1 MATLTDREIALL
13 KGKNFAHLATLNEDG
28 SAHVAPLWIDVED
41 DGGHVLV
48 NSAVGRKKDRNI
60 RRDPRVVVSLHDQD
74 DPYRWTAISG
84 TVVSIETGD
93 VAESHIDV
101 LNQKYHDGERWE
113 YIPGSVR
120 VLYRIRP
127 DHVVGEWE

>member
-1 MATLTDREIALL
+1 MARLTEREMILL

-41 DGGHVLV
+41 DGAHVLV

-60 RRDPRVVVSLHDQD
+60 RRDPRVVVSVHDQA
-74 DPYRWTAISG
+74 DPYIWAAISG
-84 TVVSIETGD
+84 TVVAIETGD
-93 VAESHIDV
+93 VAETHIDF

-113 YIPGSVR
+113 YVPGSVR

-127 DHVVGEWE
+127 DRVVGE

>member
-13 KGKNFAHLATLNEDG
+13 KRKNFAHLATLNEDG
-28 SAHVAPLWIDVED
+28 SPHVAPLWIDVED

-48 NSAVGRKKDRNI
+48 NSAVGRRKDRNI
-60 RRDPRVVVSLHDQD
+60 RRDPRVVVSVHDQS
-74 DPYRWTAISG
+74 DPYIWTAISG

-93 VAESHIDV
+93 VAETHIDL
-101 LNQKYHDGERWE
+101 LNQKYHDGERWT
-113 YIPGSVR
+113 YVPGSVR

-127 DHVVGEWE
+127 DRVVGEWE

>member
-1 MATLTDREIALL
+1 MTRLTDKEMALL
-13 KGKNFAHLATLNEDG
+13 KGNNFAHVATLNEDG
-28 SAHVAPLWIDVED
+28 GAHVAPTWIDVED

-60 RRDPRVVVSLHDQD
+60 RRDPRVVVSVHDQA
-74 DPYRWTAISG
+74 DPYTWAAISG

-93 VAESHIDV
+93 VAETHIDF

-113 YIPGSVR
+113 YVPGSVR

-127 DHVVGEWE
+127 DRVVGE

>member
-1 MATLTDREIALL
+1 MARLTDREIALL
-13 KGKNFAHLATLNEDG
+13 KSTNFAHFVTLNEDG
-28 SAHVAPLWIDVED
+28 SAHVAPLWIDCED

-60 RRDPRVVVSLHDQD
+60 RRDPRVVVSVHDQA
-74 DPYRWTAISG
+74 DPYTWTAIGG

-93 VAESHIDV
+93 VAETHIDF

-113 YIPGSVR
+113 YVPGSVR

-127 DHVVGEWE
+127 DRIVGE

>member
-1 MATLTDREIALL
+1 VTTARLTDREITLL
-13 KGKNFAHLATLNEDG
+13 KGKNFAHFATLNEDG

-48 NSAVGRKKDRNI
+48 NSAVGRKKDSNI
-60 RRDPRVVVSLHDQD
+60 RRDPRVVVSVHSQD
-74 DPYRWTAISG
+74 DPYTWTAISG

-93 VAESHIDV
+93 VAEAHIDF

-113 YIPGSVR
+113 YVPGQVR

-127 DHVVGEWE
+127 DRLIGE

>member
-1 MATLTDREIALL
+1 VVALTEKEMALL
-13 KGKNFAHLATLNEDG
+13 KGKNFAHVATLNDDG
-28 SAHVAPLWIDVED
+28 SAHVAPTWIDVED

-60 RRDPRVVVSLHDQD
+60 RRDPRVVVSVHAQD
-74 DPYRWTAISG
+74 DPYTWSAISG

-93 VAESHIDV
+93 EAEAHIDF
-101 LNQKYHDGERWE
+101 LNQKYHDGERWV
-113 YIPGSVR
+113 YRPGEVR

-127 DHVVGEWE
+127 DSFVGE

>member
-1 MATLTDREIALL
+1 MAELTHHDLTLLR
-13 KGKNFAHLATLNEDG
+13 GKNFAHFVTLNQDG
-28 SAHVAPLWIDVED
+28 SAHVAPLWIDVD
-41 DGGHVLV
+41 DGHVLV

-60 RRDPRVVVSLHDQD
+60 RRDPRVVVSVHGQD
-74 DPYRWTAISG
+74 DPYTWTAISG

-93 VAESHIDV
+93 VAEQHIDV

-113 YIPGSVR
+113 YVSGSVR

-127 DHVVGEWE
+127 DRIVRE